1 MNHLAVIEGQEE
13 GASDQ
18 KKIYRGHFPSP
29 LVVESLVPLAV
40 DVWGR
45 LLHKGNVDHQ
55 IAPFQAV
62 PTAHVV
68 EDNKWEERD
77 ADKRGEH

>member
-1 MNHLAVIEGQEE
+1 MNHLAIVEGQEE
-13 GASDQ
+13 GASDHEEVS
-18 KKIYRGHFPSP
+18 RGYFPSP

-40 DVWGR
+40 DIWSR

-55 IAPFQAV
+55 IAPFRAV

-68 EDNKWEERD
+68 EGE
-77 ADKRGEH
+77 ADKSGEH